1 MTPEQTTEAL
11 RLVEQGRT
19 YPEIAQRLGVAES
32 RLGIMLSTVGAR
44 RDKLRERRNTIWKMR
59 GEGFAIAEIAQVV
72 GLQIESVQKII
83 TQQNKYRQFH

>member
-1 MTPEQTTEAL
+1 MTPEQITEAL
-11 RLVEQGRT
+11 RLIEEGLT
-19 YPEIAQRLGVAES
+19 YPQIAERLGVAES
-32 RLGIMLSTVGAR
+32 RVWSVLTTVGTH

-72 GLQIESVQKII
+72 GLQIESVQKIV

>member
-11 RLVEQGRT
+11 RLVEQGLT

-59 GEGFAIAEIAQVV
+59 SEGFTSVEIAQAI
-72 GLQIESVQKII
+72 GLRIESVQKIV